1 MNLFFR
7 STFLGFL
14 FFIVPMLAVGA
25 ENQDL
30 LRQADSL
37 YQVKKYTEAFQH
49 YQKLFEQ
56 NRGSAAMLAR
66 MAFIKEGLGDY
77 ANALYFLSLY
87 YNQTSDKK
95 VLTKMRELAEK
106 HELIGYEY
114 SDSAFIAG
122 IAQKYKY
129 ELLLLL
135 FFFSLVITFYIY
147 RKKKHREQPVTSAIF
162 QIVTIVFAM
171 LLINNV
177 FFQDYGIVSQ
187 GNTLLMSGP
196 SAGAEPVEMIDKGHK
211 LKLLES
217 DEVWSKVIWNDQEV
231 FIRSKNLKRI

>member
-7 STFLGFL
+7 STFIGFV
-14 FFIVPMLAVGA
+14 FFVLPSLTVGA

-37 YQVKKYTEAFQH
+37 YQAKKYTEAFQH
-49 YQKLFEQ
+49 YQELFDQ
-56 NRGSAAMLAR
+56 NQGSAAMLAR

-77 ANALYFLSLY
+77 SNALYYLSLY

-95 VLTKMRELAEK
+95 VLSKMRELAEK
-106 HELIGYEY
+106 HQLSGYEY
-114 SDSAFIAG
+114 SDGAFIAG
-122 IAQKYKY
+122 VAKKYKY
-129 ELLLLL
+129 ELLLFL
-135 FFFSLVITFYIY
+135 FFFSLILTFYIY
-147 RKKKHREQPVTSAIF
+147 RKKKHKEQPVTSAVF
-162 QIVTIVFAM
+162 QIVTIIFAM
-171 LLINNV
+171 LLINNA

-187 GNTLLMSGP
+187 GNALLMSGP
-196 SAGAEPVEMIDKGHK
+196 SAGAEPVEIIDKGHK
-211 LKLLES
+211 LKLLEA

>member
-7 STFLGFL
+7 STFLVFI
-14 FFIVPMLAVGA
+14 FFVVPLLSVGA

-37 YQVKKYTEAFQH
+37 YQGKKYTEAFQH
-49 YQKLFEQ
+49 YEKLFDQ
-56 NRGSAAMLAR
+56 NQGSAAMLAR

-95 VLTKMRELAEK
+95 VLSKMRELAEK

-122 IAQKYKY
+122 VAKKFKY
-129 ELLLLL
+129 ELLIALL
-135 FFFSLVITFYIY
+135 FISLLITLYIY
-147 RKKKHREQPVTSAIF
+147 RKKKHQEQPVTSAIF
-162 QIVTIVFAM
+162 QIVTIAVAM
-171 LLINNV
+171 LLINNA
-177 FFQDYGIVSQ
+177 FFQNYGIVSQ
-187 GNTLLMSGP
+187 GNSLLMSGP
-196 SAGAEPVEMIDKGHK
+196 SAGAEPIEMIDKGHR
-211 LKLLES
+211 LKLLDV

>member
-7 STFLGFL
+7 STFLGII
-14 FFIVPMLAVGA
+14 FFIVPLLTVGA

-37 YQVKKYTEAFQH
+37 YQVKKYTEAFQY
-49 YQKLFEQ
+49 YQELFDQ
-56 NRGSAAMLAR
+56 NQGSSAMLAR

-87 YNQTSDKK
+87 YNQTSDKR
-95 VLTKMRELAEK
+95 VLSKMRELAEK
-106 HELIGYEY
+106 YELIGYEY

-122 IAQKYKY
+122 LAKKYKY
-129 ELLLLL
+129 ELLISLLMI
-135 FFFSLVITFYIY
+135 SLLITLYIY
-147 RKKKHREQPVTSAIF
+147 RKKKHHEQPVTSAIF
-162 QIVTIVFAM
+162 QVITIVVAI

-196 SAGAEPVEMIDKGHK
+196 SAGAEPVEIIDKGHK
-211 LKLLES
+211 LKLLDA